1 MIEVSDLDEQTRAGV
16 LVETLPDGRLRC
28 LACAHRCVLSA
39 GGRGVCQVRFE
50 REGQLLAPWGYVAA
64 LQADPVEK
72 KPLWHFLPGAVALT
86 FGMLGCNLRCA
97 YCQNWFTSQ
106 ALRDPACA
114 PASRLVRSITP
125 QQITALALESGA
137 KMVVS
142 SYNEP
147 FITAEWAAA
156 VFESA
161 QQAGLR
167 CAMVSNGH
175 ATPQALRWLRPWL
188 NALKVD
194 LKAMRQE
201 GYRALGG
208 SLKHTLACIEAALS
222 LGLWVEVVT
231 LVVPGLNDSS
241 EELWQMAHFLRG
253 LSADIPWH
261 VTAFHPDY
269 HLTDRDATS
278 AEALLRAAD
287 LGREAGLNFVYAG
300 NLPGQV
306 GDYEQTRCPHCQAL
320 LVERRHFRVLQNHL
334 RGGACP
340 GCGEQIAGVWA

>member
-1 MIEVSDLDEQTRAGV
+1 MDEKTIPAT
-16 LVETLPDGRLRC
+16 LVEKLSSGALRC
-28 LACAHRCVLSA
+28 LACAHRCVIRP

-50 REGQLLAPWGYVAA
+50 SQGQLRVPWGYVAG

-86 FGMLGCNLRCA
+86 FGMLGCNFRCD

-114 PASRLVRSITP
+114 AAQSLARPITP
-125 QQITALALESGA
+125 VQITALAQEYDARL
-137 KMVVS
+137 VVS

-156 VFESA
+156 IFETA
-161 QQAGLR
+161 HRAGLR

-175 ATPQALRWLRPWL
+175 ATPQALRWLRPHL
-188 NALKVD
+188 DALKVD

-201 GYRALGG
+201 TYRALGG
-208 SLKHTLACIEAALS
+208 SLKSVLACLEEALAF
-222 LGLWVEVVT
+222 GLWLEVVT
-231 LVVPGLNDSS
+231 LVVPGLNDSK
-241 EELWQMAHFLRG
+241 EELWQMARFLRR
-253 LSADIPWH
+253 LSPDIPWH

-269 HLTDRDATS
+269 RLTDRDATA
-278 AEALLRAAD
+278 AESLVRAAD
-287 LGREAGLNFVYAG
+287 LGREAGLRFVYAG

-306 GDYEQTRCPHCQAL
+306 GDYEQTRCPQCQAL
-320 LVERRHFRVLQNHL
+320 LIERHHFRVLQNRL
-334 RGGACP
+334 REGACP
-340 GCGEQIAGVWA
+340 SCGAALPGVWEK